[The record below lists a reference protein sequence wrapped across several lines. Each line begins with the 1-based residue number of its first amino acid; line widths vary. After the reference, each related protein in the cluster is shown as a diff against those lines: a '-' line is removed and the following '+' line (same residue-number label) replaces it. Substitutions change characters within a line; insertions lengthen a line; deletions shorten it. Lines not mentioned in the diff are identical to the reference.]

1 MEIRTFTSFW
11 NQEKK
16 LYSINDIALPFAI
29 PLRTLGVLLLSG
41 VPYWVLLGAILH
53 VPIDNGLMLIIY
65 VGPPALLGWLGSRP
79 VLEGKTLMQFLRSH
93 ALYWISEA
101 KDWKGLTPNREGVN
115 ASYEASY
122 RVYRRDLKKIR
133 ASAK

>member
-29 PLRTLGVLLLSG
+29 PLRTLGVLLLTG
-41 VPYWVLLGAILH
+41 VPWWFILGAVLH
-53 VPIDNGLMLIIY
+53 VPLTNGVWLIFY

-79 VLEGKTLMQFLRSH
+79 VLEGKTLFQFAKSH
-93 ALYWISEA
+93 ALYWMAEA
-101 KDWKGLTPNREGVN
+101 KDWKGLTPNRAGVSKEYT
-115 ASYEASY
+115 AAY
-122 RVYRRDLKKIR
+122 RVYRRDLK
-133 ASAK
+133 S

>member
-1 MEIRTFTSFW
+1 MEIRTFTGFW

-41 VPYWVLLGAILH
+41 IPWWILLGAILH
-53 VPIDNGLMLIIY
+53 VPITNGIILILY

-79 VLEGKTLMQFLRSH
+79 ILEGKTLLQYVKSH
-93 ALYWISEA
+93 LAYWLTES
-101 KDWKGLTPNREGVN
+101 KDWKGLTPNRDGTEQD
-115 ASYEASY
+115 YETSY
-122 RVYRRDLKKIR
+122 RLYHRDLKKVTR
-133 ASAK
+133 